1 MVLPALLYTLVFGYL
16 TLPYLISAFQK
27 FDYRTGIFD
36 SVWVGLKNFEFFF
49 KSKNAVIVTRNTIRL
64 NVLFITFVTIASVA
78 LAVYLNELKNRK
90 FSKFFQSTYL
100 FPHFLSWI
108 VVSYI
113 IFGLLSTNFGIVNKI
128 FRFFNLKTINWYATA
143 EPWTGIL
150 VIMRIWK
157 TAGMQAVI
165 FLAAIVGIDKQLYE
179 AAVID
184 GAGRWKQITSIT
196 LPLIAPTVAIVTLL
210 AIGRI
215 MYADFGM
222 IYAII
227 GDNGIL
233 YPTADV
239 IDTYLFRTLRLLGNP
254 AQAMAVGLYQA
265 AVGFVLVYG
274 SNWLV
279 RKTFKEGALF

>member
-100 FPHFLSWI
+100 F
-108 VVSYI
+108 
-113 IFGLLSTNFGIVNKI
+113 
-128 FRFFNLKTINWYATA
+128 
-143 EPWTGIL
+143 
-150 VIMRIWK
+150 MRIWK